1 MLIYIYIINICT
13 YPERERESERERKR
27 EKERERENE
36 RWRPVLD
43 PQGCE
48 FPRPRAKT
56 LTKAR
61 KGILQVSS

>member
-1 MLIYIYIINICT
+1 MLIYIYYKYMYI
-13 YPERERESERERKR
+13 PRERERESERERKR

>member
-13 YPERERESERERKR
+13 YPERERERVRERER
-27 EKERERENE
+27 EKKRERENE